1 MKTTF
6 FPNYLSIGISLSR
19 RQPGSLSSPIPTF
32 HIQERNPPM
41 KHRTAITSHNPELPE
56 GYPEFIVS
64 LKQRIRSAQVKAA
77 LSVNRELVLL
87 YWQIG
92 NDILTRQEREG
103 WGTKVI
109 DRLSSDL
116 IHEFPEMK
124 GFSVRN
130 LKYMRRFAES
140 WCDLQFV
147 QQVAAQIPWFHHCVI
162 LDKVP
167 DLPEREWYIRETIR
181 NGWSRNVLV
190 HQIESGLVN
199 RAGTSVTNFSATLPA
214 PQSDLALEV
223 VKDPYIFDFLGRSAE
238 ISERD
243 LHRSFLERLRDFLVE
258 LGIGFAF
265 LGSEY
270 HLEIGDQDF
279 YLDLLFYHT
288 RLHCYIIIELKIGV
302 FVPEF
307 AGKLNFYLSAAD
319 DLLRDPAIDQP
330 TIGILLC
337 REKNRVI
344 AEYALRDMSKPMAV
358 STYHLGHILPP
369 QFQEQLPDTD
379 RLKDILLQSVPDSEA
394 TVPANESCMKN

>member
-1 MKTTF
+1 MK
-6 FPNYLSIGISLSR
+6 R
-19 RQPGSLSSPIPTF
+19 
-32 HIQERNPPM
+32 
-41 KHRTAITSHNPELPE
+41 RTAITSPAPDLPE
-56 GYPEFIVS
+56 GYSEFIVS

-92 NDILTRQEREG
+92 NDVLTRQEREG
-103 WGTKVI
+103 WGAKVI

-116 IHEFPEMK
+116 MHEFPDIK

-130 LKYMRRFAES
+130 LKYMRRFAGA
-140 WCDLQFV
+140 WRDFLFV

-162 LDKVP
+162 LDKVS

-181 NGWSRNVLV
+181 HGWSRNVLF

-199 RAGTSVTNFSATLPA
+199 RAGTSVTNFSTTLPA

-238 ISERD
+238 ISERE
-243 LHRSFLERLRDFLVE
+243 LHRSLLEKLRDFLIE

-279 YLDLLFYHT
+279 YLDLLFYHA

-319 DLLRDPAIDQP
+319 DLLRDPAMDKP
-330 TIGILLC
+330 CIGILLC

-344 AEYALRDMSKPMAV
+344 AEYALRDMTKPMAI
-358 STYHLGHILPP
+358 STYHLGTTLPP
-369 QFQEQLPDTD
+369 QFLEQLPDTD
-379 RLKDILLQSVPDSEA
+379 LLKDILLQSAIDSEA
-394 TVPANESCMKN
+394 TVPANENQNR

>member
-1 MKTTF
+1 MKR
-6 FPNYLSIGISLSR
+6 GITITK
-19 RQPGSLSSPIPTF
+19 PGD
-32 HIQERNPPM
+32 
-41 KHRTAITSHNPELPE
+41 LPE

-64 LKQRIRSAQVKAA
+64 LKNRIRSAQVKASV
-77 LSVNRELVLL
+77 SVNRELILL

-92 NDILTRQEREG
+92 SDVLTRQEREG

-109 DRLSSDL
+109 GRLSSDL

-130 LKYMRRFAES
+130 LKYMRKFAEAWRDS
-140 WCDLQFV
+140 RFV

-167 DLPEREWYIRETIR
+167 DLPGREWYIRETIR

-190 HQIESGLVN
+190 HQIERGLVN
-199 RAGTSVTNFSATLPA
+199 RAGTSVTNFPATLSS

-223 VKDPYIFDFLGRSAE
+223 VRDPYIFDFLGRSTE
-238 ISERD
+238 VSERE
-243 LHRSFLERLRDFLVE
+243 LHESLLEKLRDFLVE

-288 RLHCYIIIELKIGV
+288 RLHCYIIIELKVGT

-319 DLLRDPAIDQP
+319 DLLRDPTMDQP

-344 AEYALRDMSKPMAV
+344 AEYALRDMAKPMAV
-358 STYHLGHILPP
+358 STYHLGQTLPP
-369 QFQEQLPDTD
+369 QFQEQLPDTN
-379 RLKDILLQSVPDSEA
+379 RLKDLILQSDTDSRG
-394 TVPANESCMKN
+394 

>member
-1 MKTTF
+1 MK
-6 FPNYLSIGISLSR
+6 P
-19 RQPGSLSSPIPTF
+19 
-32 HIQERNPPM
+32 
-41 KHRTAITSHNPELPE
+41 KTAIPSPSPDIPE
-56 GYPEFIVS
+56 GYPEFITS
-64 LKQRIRSAQVKAA
+64 LKNRIRSAQVKAA

-103 WGTKVI
+103 WGAKVI

-116 IHEFPEMK
+116 LHEFPDMK

-130 LKYMRRFAES
+130 LKYMRKFAGA
-140 WCDLQFV
+140 WCDSQFV

-167 DLPEREWYIRETIR
+167 DLPDRTWYIHETIR

-190 HQIESGLVN
+190 HQIESGLVK
-199 RAGTSVTNFSATLPA
+199 RAGTSVTNFPATLPS
-214 PQSDLALEV
+214 PQSDLASEV
-223 VKDPYIFDFLGRSAE
+223 IKDPYIFDFLGSSTE
-238 ISERD
+238 KSERE
-243 LHRSFLERLRDFLVE
+243 LHQSLLEKLRDFLVE

-288 RLHCYIIIELKIGV
+288 RLHCYIIIELKVGT

-319 DLLRDPAIDQP
+319 DLLRDPAIDKP
-330 TIGILLC
+330 CIGILLC

-344 AEYALRDMSKPMAV
+344 AEYALRDMSKPMAI
-358 STYHLGHILPP
+358 STYHVGPALPP
-369 QFQEQLPDTD
+369 QFREQLPDTT
-379 RLKDILLQSVPDSEA
+379 RLKEIIL
-394 TVPANESCMKN
+394 